1 MMIQEI
7 YYLKPLV
14 IETVDILNADFE
26 SWNGPALN
34 DWQTSGQVD
43 QVSGH
48 TGFGVILYQ
57 DASISQTCKI
67 TGGHRYELSAWL
79 KGVMYGANFEV
90 SVSFDHGAGHQFDG
104 TSWNS
109 WSESKWRF
117 TVPEDATE
125 VTFRFAVP
133 YQESML
139 DDMACVLV
147 EE

>member
-1 MMIQEI
+1 MMIQET

-26 SWNGPALN
+26 FWNGQALN
-34 DWQTSGQVD
+34 DWQTSGQVY

-48 TGFGVILYQ
+48 TGNGVILEQY
-57 DASISQTCKI
+57 DAISQTCKI

-79 KGVMYGANFEV
+79 KGTMYGAIFEV

-104 TSWNS
+104 TSENT
-109 WSESKWRF
+109 WSQSKWRF

-125 VTFRFAVP
+125 ATFKFLVP
-133 YQESML
+133 YQESCL
-139 DDMACVLV
+139 DDVACVLV